1 MFPFLPNVLTFGGDK
16 RRRILAKKSYIL
28 VKVFSAKLDD
38 GPSSGFVLI
47 PEGLEVVRVMASL
60 ALQKLQNCLSFEEET
75 IRNTFGRELSSFSL
89 IRIVGCD
96 GKMTLL
102 KTYKNLIHM
111 NGSRI

>member
-47 PEGLEVVRVMASL
+47 
-60 ALQKLQNCLSFEEET
+60 
-75 IRNTFGRELSSFSL
+75 RNTFGRELSSFSL